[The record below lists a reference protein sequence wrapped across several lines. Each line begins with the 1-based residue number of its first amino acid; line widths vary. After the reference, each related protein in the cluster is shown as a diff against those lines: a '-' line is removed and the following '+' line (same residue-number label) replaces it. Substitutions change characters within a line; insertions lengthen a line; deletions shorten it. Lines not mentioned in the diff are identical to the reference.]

1 MADLEK
7 MAEQIVALT
16 LKEAKELSD
25 ILKDKYGIEPAA
37 GGGVMMAA
45 PAAGEGEADDEPT
58 NFNVVLKEVGG
69 QKIKVIKAIREIT
82 GLGLKEAK
90 DLTVDG
96 KVIKENVNTEDG
108 EDIQK
113 KLQEAGASVELVPA

>member
-7 MAEQIVALT
+7 MAEEIVALT

-37 GGGVMMAA
+37 GGGVVMAA
-45 PAAGEGEADDEPT
+45 APSGEGEASDEPKS
-58 NFNVVLKEVGG
+58 FNVTLKEVGA

-90 DLTVDG
+90 DMTVDG
-96 KVIKENVNTEDG
+96 KVIKEGVSKEDG
-108 EDIQK
+108 EDLQK
-113 KLQEAGASVELVPA
+113 KLQEAGASIELVPA

>member
-1 MADLEK
+1 MANLEK
-7 MAEQIVALT
+7 MAEEIVNLT

-25 ILKDKYGIEPAA
+25 ILKNKYGIEPAS
-37 GGGVMMAA
+37 GGVVMAA
-45 PAAGEGEADDEPT
+45 PASSEGEAVEEPT
-58 NFNVVLKEVGG
+58 NFNVVLKEVGA

-90 DLTVDG
+90 DMTVDG

-108 EDIQK
+108 EDVQK
-113 KLQEAGASVELVPA
+113 KLQEAGASVELVPV

>member
-7 MAEQIVALT
+7 MAEEIVNLT

-25 ILKDKYGIEPAA
+25 ILKDKYGIEPAS
-37 GGGVMMAA
+37 GGVVMAA
-45 PAAGEGEADDEPT
+45 PAGGEGDAAEEPT

-90 DLTVDG
+90 DMTVDG

-108 EDIQK
+108 EDVQK